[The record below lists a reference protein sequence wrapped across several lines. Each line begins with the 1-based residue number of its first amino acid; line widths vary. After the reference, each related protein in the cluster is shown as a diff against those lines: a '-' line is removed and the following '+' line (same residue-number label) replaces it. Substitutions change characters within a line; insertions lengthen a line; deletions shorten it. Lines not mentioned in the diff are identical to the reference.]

1 MFVIQFVAGADR
13 RQLERRVYFD
23 CPGSGPPA
31 TRVPGTLV
39 TVSVNGKPV
48 SLDAPVTHSDLLEHL
63 GLAGRKVAVECN
75 GAIVP
80 RSRLSLEPIADGDVI
95 EIVVAVGGG

>member
-1 MFVIQFVAGADR
+1 MVN
-13 RQLERRVYFD
+13 
-23 CPGSGPPA
+23 
-31 TRVPGTLV
+31 V
-39 TVSVNGKPV
+39 TVNGKPV
-48 SLDAPVTHSDLLEHL
+48 SLEGPASHSALLEHL

-80 RSRLSLEPIADGDVI
+80 RSRLSMEPLADGDVI

>member
-1 MFVIQFVAGADR
+1 M
-13 RQLERRVYFD
+13 
-23 CPGSGPPA
+23 
-31 TRVPGTLV
+31 V

-48 SLDAPVTHSDLLEHL
+48 SLDAPATHSDLLEHL
-63 GLAGRKVAVECN
+63 GLAGMKVAVECN

-80 RSRLSLEPIADGDVI
+80 RSRLSLETIADGDVI

>member
-1 MFVIQFVAGADR
+1 
-13 RQLERRVYFD
+13 
-23 CPGSGPPA
+23 
-31 TRVPGTLV
+31 LV
-39 TVSVNGKPV
+39 NVTVNGKPV
-48 SLDAPVTHSDLLEHL
+48 SLEGPASHNALLEHL

-80 RSRLSLEPIADGDVI
+80 RSRLPMEQLSDGDVI